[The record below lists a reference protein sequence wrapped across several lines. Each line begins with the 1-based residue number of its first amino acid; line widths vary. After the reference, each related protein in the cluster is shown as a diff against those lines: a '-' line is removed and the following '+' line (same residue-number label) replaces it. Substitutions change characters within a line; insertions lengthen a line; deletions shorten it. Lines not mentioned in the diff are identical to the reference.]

1 MDEVSQCDIGVWH
14 QLCKLTRLTNA
25 PRFLLSGDG
34 NQFPPIANAWRGV
47 SVGDQ
52 VLWKSELLRHLA
64 AGHYVELDVCV
75 RSDRV
80 LYDFYRSLIMGGT
93 RCDMSLTRAVQDA
106 KQTFK
111 YEGPCETYLVI
122 SHARRVQINRDE
134 NLKQVKALGL
144 APMLFVDIKA
154 TRARRASAQSFWAYV
169 GQQLLGCT
177 SSGERMGIRNCV
189 AYRVKALDLQNKTME
204 LEGVRRT

>member
-1 MDEVSQCDIGVWH
+1 
-14 QLCKLTRLTNA
+14 
-25 PRFLLSGDG
+25 
-34 NQFPPIANAWRGV
+34 
-47 SVGDQ
+47 
-52 VLWKSELLRHLA
+52 
-64 AGHYVELDVCV
+64 
-75 RSDRV
+75 
-80 LYDFYRSLIMGGT
+80 
-93 RCDMSLTRAVQDA
+93 MSLTRAVQDA

-134 NLKQVKALGL
+134 NLREVKALGL
-144 APMLFVDIKA
+144 APMLFVDVKA

-177 SSGERMGIRNCV
+177 SSGERLGIRNGV

-204 LEGVRRT
+204 LEGVKAQLSFQQIKDYLRLSHARTYASIQGTELEGPTCLVDTAHPRFTHRHLFVGLSRCKDAKLVRVTR